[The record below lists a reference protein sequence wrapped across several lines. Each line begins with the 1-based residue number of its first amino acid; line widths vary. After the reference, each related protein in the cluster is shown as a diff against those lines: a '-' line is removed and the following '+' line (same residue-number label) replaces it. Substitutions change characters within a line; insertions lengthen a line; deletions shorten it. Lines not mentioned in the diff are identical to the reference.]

1 MTDEY
6 QPGAG
11 PGNGRTGPMTSQPAL
26 TRPAARLAARFGGT
40 KGMRSFGRTIRAA
53 VIGASGG
60 IGGAIAARLAADP
73 DVAEVLAFSRSAEA
87 GRRIDVTDEA
97 SVAAAAAGA
106 GPLDLVVVATGL
118 LHRPGLS
125 PEKDMRALA
134 LGPLVES
141 FTVNAAGPALVAK
154 HFLPLLPREGKA
166 VFAALSARVG
176 SIEDNAVGGWHG
188 YRASKAALN
197 MLLKCLA
204 IELARKRREQIVLA
218 LQPGTVDTE
227 LSRPFQAGAKTLMRP
242 ADSATALLDVI
253 DAATPEWSGGL
264 YDWRGARLPY

>member
-1 MTDEY
+1 
-6 QPGAG
+6 
-11 PGNGRTGPMTSQPAL
+11 
-26 TRPAARLAARFGGT
+26 
-40 KGMRSFGRTIRAA
+40 MRSFGRPVRAA

-60 IGGAIAARLAADP
+60 IGAALAARLAADAAVTEV
-73 DVAEVLAFSRSAEA
+73 VALSRSGPE

-97 SVAAAAAGA
+97 SIAAAASAA
-106 GPLDLVVVATGL
+106 GPLDLVIVATGL

-141 FTVNAAGPALVAK
+141 FTVNAVGPALVAK

-166 VFAALSARVG
+166 VFAAISARVG
-176 SIEDNAVGGWHG
+176 SIGDNAVGGWHG

-204 IELARKRREQIVLA
+204 IEVARKRPGQVVLA
-218 LQPGTVDTE
+218 LQPGTVDTG
-227 LSRPFQAGAKTLMRP
+227 LSKPFQGAAKTLTTP
-242 ADSATALLDVI
+242 DESAAALLAVI
-253 DAATPEWSGGL
+253 DAAEPSWSGGL
-264 YDWRGARLPY
+264 YDWRGERLPY